1 MGHGVQLNPQFL
13 VYGNGTL
20 IRELEILRS
29 TSPLRTEEEPNLTV
43 DESSKHPQNPT
54 TNWMHWSNP
63 PRRKNRSR
71 LLAAKRRRAK
81 SEQIRAIR
89 ASQGLTDQSRGIPT
103 RRRRSVERC
112 GEEEEGGRAVSLAHV
127 SGEGDPRWRAR
138 AEGDLKACSA
148 ERAGGRRNRL
158 PLARFALLP
167 SLVTTTMACAV
178 RGGSACLSA
187 RLV

>member
-1 MGHGVQLNPQFL
+1 
-13 VYGNGTL
+13 
-20 IRELEILRS
+20 
-29 TSPLRTEEEPNLTV
+29 
-43 DESSKHPQNPT
+43 
-54 TNWMHWSNP
+54 MHWSNP

-81 SEQIRAIR
+81 SEQIRTTR
-89 ASQGLTDQSRGIPT
+89 ASLGLTDQSRGIPT

-127 SGEGDPRWRAR
+127 SGEEDPRWRAR

-167 SLVTTTMACAV
+167 SLVTTTMACGA
-178 RGGSACLSA
+178 GGSRLCLRREPEERTGHSA
-187 RLV
+187 GGPRWAWPLGPEDPPNPLTLIVARV